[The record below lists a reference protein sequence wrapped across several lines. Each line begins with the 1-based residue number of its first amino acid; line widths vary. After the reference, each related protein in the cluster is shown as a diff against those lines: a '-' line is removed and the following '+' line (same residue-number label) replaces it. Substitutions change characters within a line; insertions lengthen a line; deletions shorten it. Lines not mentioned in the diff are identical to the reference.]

1 MCGYRIPVMVLV
13 MNSGH
18 GTDARTSRSRTWRR
32 LWRLTVA
39 ALLTEFPI
47 FSPAHAQ
54 EYADPEVPAESEAVE
69 IREDGTPLN
78 AGDNEPTV
86 EGSGATPTDVPPTV
100 EYSSMT
106 RHGAGISSTRATTRV
121 TQQQMQERVPRSAPD
136 ALRYEPGVFV
146 QQTAH
151 AQGSPFIRGR
161 TGQQTVILFDSVR
174 LNNSL
179 FRQGPNQYFFTIDSR
194 SIESIDVLRG
204 SASTRFGSD
213 AMAGV
218 ISANPIEPEL
228 APEETGFAIR
238 PRLMMR
244 YGSADNERGGR
255 AQADFQVGSRF
266 GGIIGF
272 GYRDIDELR
281 SGGPVYNPR
290 DGQLPEVPRFD
301 EDGKT
306 QLGTG
311 FREFTGDARFV
322 WRITPDIQAI
332 FAWYD
337 YRQRDAPRT
346 DQCAPPFAP
355 SSDCLNYD
363 EQDRQLGY
371 AALEGRAGDWARS
384 FRLTLSVQRQHER
397 RTITRPTQFTE
408 NIGRDDVTTLGLALY
423 SRTSLFHLHDNV
435 DFMLRYGGDV
445 YHDAVSSAAWLT
457 FTDVEI
463 TRERSRGQYLEGSR
477 YVWGGAFS
485 ELEWQFWQRF
495 AVRAGGRVSAT
506 AADAPGDEESGT
518 AAVDQTWLTGVT
530 NAGIEFWAT
539 DATTVTV
546 SVDQGYRAPNLD
558 DLTSRQQTGPGF
570 QIENAEL
577 KPERS
582 LTAEV
587 GVQVRSDLVTFDSW
601 LYHTTIT
608 DGIARSRRE
617 SSDCPPNTLQC
628 ASSWSRFQLINTEG
642 VSVVYGA
649 EGGIEVRPVTGLS
662 LRTTIAYAYGSG
674 PNTQPRP
681 VDPDAEYSERV
692 PLSRIPPLNGTAEVM
707 YRHSLGWYFGTAMRW
722 ATMQHRLANSDLSD
736 ARIPIGGTPGFTV
749 FDVRAGY
756 RLNPWFL
763 VAIVGE
769 NLGDTAYRYH
779 GSSVNGAGR
788 SVVINLEAGF

>member
-1 MCGYRIPVMVLV
+1 MTVLLLVESPVL
-13 MNSGH
+13 N
-18 GTDARTSRSRTWRR
+18 T
-32 LWRLTVA
+32 L
-39 ALLTEFPI
+39 
-47 FSPAHAQ
+47 HAQ
-54 EYADPEVPAESEAVE
+54 EVSPVTEDSVTTSDADADALPGDVATSDGGDSDEVAPETTSEAEPGEGSAADVPADDESVMPVV
-69 IREDGTPLN
+69 D
-78 AGDNEPTV
+78 
-86 EGSGATPTDVPPTV
+86 
-100 EYSSMT
+100 YSSMT
-106 RHGAGISSTRATTRV
+106 RHGAGLSSTRATTRV
-121 TQQQMQERVPRSAPD
+121 TEQLMEERVPRSAPD

-218 ISANPIEPEL
+218 ISANPIEPEVL
-228 APEETGFAIR
+228 PEETGLRIR
-238 PRLMMR
+238 PRLMLR

-255 AQADFQVGSRF
+255 AQAEFQAGPRF
-266 GGIIGF
+266 GGILGF

-290 DGQLPEVPRFD
+290 DGELPEVPRFD
-301 EDGKT
+301 QDGKT

-332 FAWYD
+332 FAWYE

-355 SSDCLNYD
+355 SSDCLTYE

-371 AALEGRAGDWARS
+371 TALEGRLGDWARS
-384 FRLTLSVQRQHER
+384 FRLTLSWQRQHER
-397 RTITRPTQFTE
+397 RSITRPTQFTE
-408 NIGRDDVTTLGLALY
+408 NIGRDDVTTLGVALY
-423 SRTSLFHLHDNV
+423 SRTSLFDVHD
-435 DFMLRYGGDV
+435 DIDLMLRYGGDV

-457 FTDVEI
+457 FTDVDI
-463 TRERSRGQYLEGSR
+463 TRERSRGQYLDDSR
-477 YVWGGAFS
+477 YVWGGVFS
-485 ELEWQFWQRF
+485 ELEAQLWQRI
-495 AVRAGGRVSAT
+495 AVRTGGRVSVTSAR
-506 AADAPGDEESGT
+506 APGDGESGT
-518 AAVDQTWLTGVT
+518 AAVDQTWLTAVA
-530 NAGIEFWAT
+530 NAGLELWAT
-539 DATTVTV
+539 DATTVTL
-546 SVDQGYRAPNLD
+546 SLDQGYRAPNLD

-570 QIENAEL
+570 QIENAAL
-577 KPERS
+577 QPERS
-582 LTAEV
+582 LTAEL

-601 LYHTTIT
+601 VYHTTIS

-617 SSDCPPNTLQC
+617 SSDCPPETLQC

-642 VSVVYGA
+642 ASVVYGA
-649 EGGIEVRPVTGLS
+649 EGGVEVRPVTGLS
-662 LRTTIAYAYGSG
+662 VRTTIAYAYGEG

-681 VDPDAEYSERV
+681 VDSAAEYVERV
-692 PLSRIPPLNGTAEVM
+692 PLSRVPPLNGTAEVM
-707 YRHSLGWYFGTAMRW
+707 YRHSLGWYAGAAMRW
-722 ATMQHRLANSDLSD
+722 ATLQDRLANSDLSD
-736 ARIPIGGTPGFTV
+736 ARIPLGGTPGFAV

-756 RLNPWFL
+756 RLNPWL
-763 VAIVGE
+763 VVAVVGE
-769 NLGDTAYRYH
+769 NLGDAAYRYH
-779 GSSVNGAGR
+779 GSSVNGPGR
-788 SVVINLEAGF
+788 SVLVSLEAGL